1 MNKMRR
7 KEIYNSISKLMFIK
21 SKIEL
26 KYDDNEI
33 SDNLQDVYDDVDC
46 ILSDETSYMENIPEN
61 LQGGS
66 RYEIA
71 EEACDNLQEAVDCIE
86 AAIDNC
92 DDIEDVIKY
101 IDEAIGYLEDA
112 SF

>member
-1 MNKMRR
+1 MNKLRR
-7 KEIYNSISKLMFIK
+7 KEIYASINKLMSIK
-21 SKIEL
+21 NRIESNF
-26 KYDDNEI
+26 DEDVI
-33 SDNLQDVYDDVDC
+33 SGYLEDVYNDVDC

-66 RYEIA
+66 RYEAA

-86 AAIDNC
+86 AASESLDSV
-92 DDIEDVIKY
+92 ESLIKY
-101 IDEAIGYLEDA
+101 IDEAIEYLEDA